1 MPDLSNSMTDE
12 LNTPNSQRDL
22 PDLIAKTALAVAA
35 GICLLTSIGL
45 AIADKVA
52 AGTLAAGL
60 FVVCALLHY
69 LPQME
74 SFKAYGIEAKMRV
87 RERAEDVLAAGTKL
101 IKEVEEFKAKLPAD
115 APKDALKALEKV
127 DKRITQLSTANNA
140 LSATLTAIDL
150 TTGLPKLGS
159 PTLSTKPRATSPSE

>member
-1 MPDLSNSMTDE
+1 MPERLPNSMFDEPRASNS
-12 LNTPNSQRDL
+12 QQDL
-22 PDLIAKTALAVAA
+22 PGWVAIASVVAA
-35 GICLLTSIGL
+35 GICLLVSIGL

-52 AGTLAAGL
+52 AGTLTAGL

-74 SFKAYGIEAKMRV
+74 SFKAYGVEAKMRV
-87 RERAEDVLAAGTKL
+87 RERAQDVLAAGTKL

-150 TTGLPKLGS
+150 TTGPPKLGI
-159 PTLSTKPRATSPSE
+159 PTVRINPKSTLPSE